1 MENWN
6 KQKLESSD
14 ILNLCEKYNFLKKF
28 QNNQTLSRIFSSI
41 LLRKNITEGK
51 DILYYIE
58 EDLRFQHNPFLITGM
73 EDAVDRIISAQE
85 ENENILIFG
94 DSDVDGI
101 SSTAILYNQLKRM
114 NINVQWRLPT
124 QEDEEECF
132 GLSKKAVEYCYNND
146 ISLIITVDC
155 GISNLEA
162 TAFANQLGIDV
173 IITDHHNPQE
183 VLPDAIAVINPKHPQ
198 SLYPYHLICGA
209 AVSYKLVS
217 ALRFAQTDFYNAEI
231 CFLNISENKEEKCY
245 EINCA
250 KIKNLVKIK
259 ELNEKIYPEKTSI
272 YDLKTINFIQNQI
285 IYVWNSQATKK
296 LLNDIFGNGVEF
308 NFIDFSKE
316 AVIIHPSLNSI
327 STDELSEL
335 SLIAKYIPEEKTTI
349 NSLINLYTTYCRK
362 KIAEIHKNHVL
373 QEKEDL
379 QLVALAT
386 MADIMPM
393 KNENRIFVKN
403 GIKSIKENPC
413 NGLKELL
420 AKLQLD
426 PQTVTSTDLSWTV
439 IPCLNAAGRLKQP
452 DTALQLLL
460 EENAFE
466 RQKIAEKIFELNEER
481 KELVSNSVFKVHED
495 AIKTLN
501 KYQNKICVVSS
512 TEIPTGLTGLIANRL
527 MTDFQVPSIAIS
539 EEPSEDKK
547 FRGSI
552 RIKKGLVATEF
563 LSQFGDDF
571 FSDVGGHD
579 LAAGFSFDSNK
590 LELFYKNI
598 ERLLP
603 TLTSANQTEQKEI
616 NAEIPPEYL
625 NPEIFKIID
634 IFEPYGHENPEL
646 IFCSNQLVLNDK
658 ALVGKKEPF
667 HLKLTFNCGNCKF
680 PAMYWKHGEDIDKF
694 HINSQYNVIFTL
706 NRNYF
711 KGNIIPQMIIQD
723 IEGC

>member
-6 KQKLESSD
+6 KQKLNSAD
-14 ILNLCEKYNFLKKF
+14 IINLSEKYNFTKKF

-58 EDLRFQHNPFLITGM
+58 EDLRFQHNPFLIYGM
-73 EDAVDRIISAQE
+73 EDAVERILNAQE
-85 ENENILIFG
+85 EKENVLIFG

-114 NINVQWRLPT
+114 NINVQWRLPCA
-124 QEDEEECF
+124 EDEEECF
-132 GLSKKAVEYCYNND
+132 GLSKKAIEYCYSND

-155 GISNLEA
+155 GISNIEA

-183 VLPDAIAVINPKHPQ
+183 TLPDAIAVINPKHPQ

-231 CFLNISENKEEKCY
+231 CFLNVNENKEENCY

-250 KIKNLVKIK
+250 KIKNLVKIR
-259 ELNEKIYPEKTSI
+259 ELNEKIYPSKTSI
-272 YDLKTINFIQNQI
+272 YDLKTISFIQNQI
-285 IYVWNSQATKK
+285 IYVWDAQKTKK
-296 LLNDIFGNGVEF
+296 ILSELFGNGIDF

-316 AVIIHPSLNSI
+316 AVIIHPSLNSKTI
-327 STDELSEL
+327 EELSEL
-335 SLIAKYIPEEKTTI
+335 SLIAKYIPEEKTII
-349 NSLINLYTTYCRK
+349 NSLVNLYTTYCK
-362 KIAEIHKNHVL
+362 KIIEQKHKNHIL
-373 QEKEDL
+373 LEKEDL
-379 QLVALAT
+379 QLVALAS

-403 GIKSIKENPC
+403 GIKAIKENPC

-426 PQTVTSTDLSWTV
+426 PQTLTSTDLSWTV

-452 DTALQLLL
+452 DIALNLLL
-460 EENAFE
+460 EENPFE
-466 RQKIAEKIFELNEER
+466 RQKIAEKVYDLNEER
-481 KELVSNSVFKVHED
+481 KALVSNSVFKIHDD
-495 AIKTLN
+495 ALKSLEKN
-501 KYQNKICVVSS
+501 QNKICVVSS
-512 TEIPTGLTGLIANRL
+512 KEIPAGLTGLIANRL
-527 MTDFQVPSIAIS
+527 MTDFQVPSIAVS
-539 EEPSEDKK
+539 EEDSDEKK

-552 RIKKGLVATEF
+552 RIKKGLIATEF
-563 LSQFGDDF
+563 LSKFGNDF

-579 LAAGFSFDSNK
+579 LAAGFSFESSKID
-590 LELFYKNI
+590 LFYKHI
-598 ERLLP
+598 ERLSGEITP
-603 TLTSANQTEQKEI
+603 PDQHEQKKI
-616 NAEIPPEYL
+616 DAEIPPEYL

-646 IFCSNQLVLNDK
+646 FFCSNNLILNDK
-658 ALVGKKEPF
+658 CLVGKKEPF
-667 HLKLTFNCGNCKF
+667 HLKLTFTCGNCKF
-680 PAMYWKHGEDIDKF
+680 PAMYWKHGDDINKF
-694 HINSQYNVIFTL
+694 QINSPYNVIFTL

-723 IEGC
+723 IEG